1 MIRVWFTLFNT
12 SKLANSIYVQKL
24 IPTVVFLFFVSS
36 RDTIILKLYL
46 LYIVCLLPLTQV
58 DCCIIFNLQSSPL
71 CNSPFVPLFVCSFVC
86 LFVCLSVYL
95 FVCLFVCFVY
105 DCNKSNVKQQVAIF
119 CSSEID
125 AKYEVVVDCCVC
137 AMCYFRRDN
146 THIYHCNLS
155 VPAIRRTP
163 MQFLLQLLS
172 MFDRSTT
179 VSAVVTRV
187 H

>member
-1 MIRVWFTLFNT
+1 MSTPLNTGWLLHYIQSSIFTSLQF
-12 SKLANSIYVQKL
+12 
-24 IPTVVFLFFVSS
+24 
-36 RDTIILKLYL
+36 TICSF
-46 LYIVCLLPLTQV
+46 VCLFLSL
-58 DCCIIFNLQSSPL
+58 
-71 CNSPFVPLFVCSFVC
+71 FVC
-86 LFVCLSVYL
+86 LFVCLS
-95 FVCLFVCFVY
+95 VCLFVCFVY

-187 H
+187 HWLFFFINTKYI